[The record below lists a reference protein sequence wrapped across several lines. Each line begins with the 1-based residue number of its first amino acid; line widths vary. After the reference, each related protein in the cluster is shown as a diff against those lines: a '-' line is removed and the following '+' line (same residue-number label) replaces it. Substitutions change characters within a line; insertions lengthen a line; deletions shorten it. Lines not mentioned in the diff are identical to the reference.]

1 MRAPLLV
8 LFAAALASVA
18 TACNGTTMETS
29 YPRSAVQPVTAQPHA
44 DGQIALRYRVFP
56 ESSHYSG
63 GVDYERAGDA
73 LRIVITR
80 CALGAPCEP
89 MSRSVIPLDDD
100 WQAEVHLAYDGGRV
114 VIVHA
119 DGEQQ
124 VYP

>member
-1 MRAPLLV
+1 MRDPLLV

-18 TACNGTTMETS
+18 TACNATTMETS
-29 YPRSAVQPVTAQPHA
+29 YPRSAVQQVTVQPHV
-44 DGQIALRYRVFP
+44 DGQITLRYSVFP

-73 LRIVITR
+73 LRIVIAR
-80 CALGAPCEP
+80 CTVGAQCEP
-89 MSRSVIPLDDD
+89 MSRSVIPLGDD
-100 WQAEVHLAYDGGRV
+100 WQAEVHLPYDGGRV